1 MSLIRAKR
9 IYVFTISPLICLPYL
24 ILRLNQIVIFFKAIF
39 LLLRMSAKTGIPGIP
54 GRDGPDGRDGNQGP
68 PGMTGPAGPPGLQ
81 GTKGETGFQGPRGE
95 KGERGDGASGLLSY
109 KNWKECAWKD
119 LNDDKDQGL
128 IKVIDYRA
136 LIFCN
141 LLKHSR
147 YLRVIVTFRWL
158 KKRWYSN
165 SRFRQSRHLHM
176 ELKVPFIHV
185 PTIQI

>member
-1 MSLIRAKR
+1 MSFSLKPSSFCCACQPGAHGK
-9 IYVFTISPLICLPYL
+9 P
-24 ILRLNQIVIFFKAIF
+24 
-39 LLLRMSAKTGIPGIP
+39 GIPGIP

-81 GTKGETGFQGPRGE
+81 GTKGETSFQGPRGE

-119 LNDDKDQGL
+119 LNDDKDHGL

-141 LLKHSR
+141 LLKHMGVSSSLCER
-147 YLRVIVTFRWL
+147 CFEITT
-158 KKRWYSN
+158 KIAKR
-165 SRFRQSRHLHM
+165 
-176 ELKVPFIHV
+176 
-185 PTIQI
+185 